1 MTVYIYSRL
10 SHEEQFNNGISL
22 DTQEDRCRK
31 YIELNELKMKTVTGV
46 ATTVT
51 VAKSE
56 CISGGVEFRKRN
68 VFNSIISKLKQ
79 GDSIVAS
86 RLDRLSRNTLDL
98 LKLVEHLKKQKV
110 HLHLVDLGEVSGEG
124 IGRIFLIMLS
134 AFAENERLMV
144 SERIKQNKKR
154 YKSEN
159 RYLGGYQE
167 LGKTN
172 VDGIYQDNIK
182 EQKMIDAMVNLQK
195 GGFTYRKIADEI
207 KNKFGRKFHYSFVYK
222 ICKRNSVTSV
232 AS

>member
-31 YIELNELKMKTVTGV
+31 YIELSINNNDTT
-46 ATTVT
+46 ATTV
-51 VAKSE
+51 AKCE

-68 VFNSIISKLKQ
+68 VFNQIFSKLKQ
-79 GDSIVAS
+79 GDHIVCS

-98 LKLVEHLKKQKV
+98 LKLVEQLKKKKV
-110 HLHLVDLGEVSGEG
+110 HLHFVDLGEVSGEG

-154 YKSEN
+154 YKNEN
-159 RYLGGYQE
+159 KYLGGYQQ
-167 LGKTN
+167 LGF
-172 VDGIYQDNIK
+172 Q
-182 EQKMIDAMVNLQK
+182 EQEMIDVMVNLQQ
-195 GGFTYRKIADEI
+195 GGFTYRNIADEI

-222 ICKRNSVTSV
+222 VCKRQSVTTV
-232 AS
+232 AG